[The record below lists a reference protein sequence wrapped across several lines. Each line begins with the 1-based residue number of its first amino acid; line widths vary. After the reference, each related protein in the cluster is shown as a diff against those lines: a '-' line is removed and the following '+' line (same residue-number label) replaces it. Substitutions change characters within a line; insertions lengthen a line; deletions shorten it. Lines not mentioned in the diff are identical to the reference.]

1 MDLFGITGYGYNNIK
16 SKKQER
22 KLKKSK
28 KIKKKKERK
37 KKKNCKDKQSKY
49 MKYECFRLSIY
60 KVIWFQKLANVELI

>member
-1 MDLFGITGYGYNNIK
+1 MGIIILKVKNKNENLK
-16 SKKQER
+16 RVK
-22 KLKKSK
+22 KLK
-28 KIKKKKERK
+28 KKKKE